1 MKNKATL
8 LVGFAALLV
17 GVLLLYSATYTVR
30 FNEFAIRTRIDGDSE
45 VVRDAGLHFKLPFVF
60 ASVAK
65 FDKRLQLVESPLKT
79 VQTKDGQQLL
89 VQAYLLWKV
98 GDGDEQAL
106 SFFTSYGGSLDQA
119 SMQLASALDGAISE
133 IGSFR
138 FDQLVGPQS
147 RLAEAEERILKG
159 VQGSGKVGV
168 DPVRVGISQVVLP
181 PKTTISVL
189 SRMAEV
195 QNTLAKLEEARGSS
209 EASAI
214 TSQATSQADLIRHF
228 AEQWAARIEA
238 RGNEEAAASYEEMNK
253 HADLAMFLA
262 WLDALKSGLR
272 GSTTFVTDT
281 TKAPFHLL
289 NLDSSV
295 DSKGIPTPQ
304 AHAESAVTDASSGKG
319 TP

>member
-30 FNEFAIRTRIDGDSE
+30 FNEFAIRTRIDGDSM
-45 VVRDAGLHFKLPFVF
+45 VVREAGLHFKLPFVF
-60 ASVAK
+60 ASVVK

-98 GDGDEQAL
+98 GDGDDKAL
-106 SFFTSYGGSLDQA
+106 AFCTSYGGSLDQA
-119 SMQLASALDGAISE
+119 SSQLKSALDGAISE
-133 IGSFR
+133 VGGFR
-138 FDQLVGPQS
+138 FDQLVGPES
-147 RLAEAEERILKG
+147 RLADAEARILAG
-159 VQGSGKVGV
+159 VQGSGKVGIES
-168 DPVRVGISQVVLP
+168 VRVGISQVVLP

-195 QNTLAKLEEARGSS
+195 QNTIAKLEEARGSS
-209 EASAI
+209 EAAAI

-238 RGNEEAAASYEEMNK
+238 RGNEEAAASYEEMK
-253 HADLAMFLA
+253 QHADLAVFLS
-262 WLDALKSGLR
+262 WLDAMKSGLR

-289 NLDSSV
+289 NIDAQTGPT
-295 DSKGIPTPQ
+295 GIPLPPAGLAPQ
-304 AHAESAVTDASSGKG
+304 GEQVVKG
-319 TP
+319 AQ

>member
-30 FNEFAIRTRIDGDSE
+30 FNEFAIRTRIDGDSM
-45 VVRDAGLHFKLPFVF
+45 VVREAGLHFKLPFVF
-60 ASVAK
+60 ASVVK

-98 GDGDEQAL
+98 GDGDDKAL
-106 SFFTSYGGSLDQA
+106 AFFTSYGGSLDQA
-119 SMQLASALDGAISE
+119 SSQLKSALDGAISE
-133 IGSFR
+133 VGGFR
-138 FDQLVGPQS
+138 FDQLVGPES
-147 RLAEAEERILKG
+147 RLADAEARILAG
-159 VQGSGKVGV
+159 VQGSGKVGIES
-168 DPVRVGISQVVLP
+168 VRVGISQVVLP

-195 QNTLAKLEEARGSS
+195 QNTIAKLEEARGSS
-209 EASAI
+209 EAAAI

-238 RGNEEAAASYEEMNK
+238 RGNEEAAASYEEMK
-253 HADLAMFLA
+253 QHANLAVFLS
-262 WLDALKSGLR
+262 WLDAMKSGLR

-289 NLDSSV
+289 NIDAQTGPT
-295 DSKGIPTPQ
+295 GIPLPPAGLAPQ
-304 AHAESAVTDASSGKG
+304 GEQVVKG
-319 TP
+319 AQ